1 MNKKWIASL
10 ACVCLLASSF
20 TTVMAEGMKPGTY
33 TEVARGMYDGLTVDV
48 TVSESKIEDI
58 KVTAYNETAPG
69 WPALE
74 KMPAA
79 ILEAQSLA
87 VDTVSGA
94 TRTSEGIL
102 KAVEAALV
110 EAGANVE
117 DFKKPVEAKESAAP
131 DYFAQAKPAI
141 EEMLRQAGHPVFD
154 AEGILQKGVILR
166 HLALPGH
173 IDEYPPV
180 LQTMGR
186 VSPCARAASSAERI
200 HGRHCP
206 GVTRLMLWAPC
217 RCRSRKISAKC
228 STVIS
233 LPRPSALMG

>member
-1 MNKKWIASL
+1 MNKKWIASVASL
-10 ACVCLLASSF
+10 CLLASSF

-33 TEVARGMYDGLTVDV
+33 TEVTRGMYDGLTVDV
-48 TVSESKIEDI
+48 TLSESKIEDI

-117 DFKKPVEAKESAAP
+117 DFKKPVEAEGSRRAGLLP
-131 DYFAQAKPAI
+131 DHGLHRNSGA
-141 EEMLRQAGHPVFD
+141 V
-154 AEGILQKGVILR
+154 
-166 HLALPGH
+166 
-173 IDEYPPV
+173 
-180 LQTMGR
+180 GR
-186 VSPCARAASSAERI
+186 E
-200 HGRHCP
+200 
-206 GVTRLMLWAPC
+206 L
-217 RCRSRKISAKC
+217 
-228 STVIS
+228 
-233 LPRPSALMG
+233 

>member
-20 TTVMAEGMKPGTY
+20 TAAVAEGMKPGTY

-117 DFKKPVEAKESAAP
+117 DFKKPVEAKEVAAP
-131 DYFAQAKPAI
+131 DYFP
-141 EEMLRQAGHPVFD
+141 
-154 AEGILQKGVILR
+154 
-166 HLALPGH
+166 
-173 IDEYPPV
+173 
-180 LQTMGR
+180 TMGS
-186 VSPCARAASSAERI
+186 VEVPEKWDESYDVVVVGGGFAGAAGTAF
-200 HGRHCP
+200 
-206 GVTRLMLWAPC
+206 T
-217 RCRSRKISAKC
+217 
-228 STVIS
+228 
-233 LPRPSALMG
+233 PRPAGCT